1 MSIILYQ
8 YFDSVT
14 KTNQNFAWVTYND
27 SWQVNEMDMKEY
39 IPAMICFS
47 FLMLGLGTG
56 TIAIVFSI
64 AWAYVAVKI
73 VNHYILKKKKPE
85 DQE

>member
-1 MSIILYQ
+1 
-8 YFDSVT
+8 
-14 KTNQNFAWVTYND
+14 
-27 SWQVNEMDMKEY
+27 MDMKEY